1 MSNSDS
7 KFNSKLALIP
17 IVGWIGGIKHLVH
30 DYTPEHKTAISQYKY
45 NVSQTISRQRNN
57 SKDELHS
64 NKRKFMENVRYIYNL
79 CNGNYNKIIENK
91 NQFLSIL
98 KEFKEKLCNICH

>member
-1 MSNSDS
+1 
-7 KFNSKLALIP
+7 
-17 IVGWIGGIKHLVH
+17 
-30 DYTPEHKTAISQYKY
+30 
-45 NVSQTISRQRNN
+45 
-57 SKDELHS
+57 
-64 NKRKFMENVRYIYNL
+64 MENVRYIYNL